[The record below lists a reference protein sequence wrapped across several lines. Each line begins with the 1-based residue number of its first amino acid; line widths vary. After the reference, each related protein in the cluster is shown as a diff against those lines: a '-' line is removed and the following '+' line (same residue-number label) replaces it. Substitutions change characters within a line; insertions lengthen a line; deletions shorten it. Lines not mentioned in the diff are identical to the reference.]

1 MTSKPEH
8 TYDFWEESSFGV
20 HEGCEDATLPDAILM
35 VACEETPPEIKLAI
49 EHCFLGVE
57 FQHATQKVRADG
69 LILNAIIWVM
79 HETGY
84 EDWSSV
90 TEAYLML
97 PQYLDCFRAMRDG
110 KEFSPMEFT
119 NFDLEEWEARYNMS

>member
-1 MTSKPEH
+1 MTEH
-8 TYDFWEESSFGV
+8 TYEFWGESSFGV

-35 VACEETPPEIKLAI
+35 VAVDETPPEIKLAI

-57 FQHATQKVRADG
+57 FNNATQKVRADG

-79 HETGY
+79 HQTDFSDY
-84 EDWSSV
+84 QSV
-90 TEAYLML
+90 IDAYLML

-110 KEFSPMEFT
+110 DEHFPLQFT